1 MRAQRQ
7 QEYADLLEQLDRWGS
22 LIVVNMLWCLLAV
35 PLITLPAATAGLF
48 AVLSLRVR
56 GKQPEVFR
64 EFFGA
69 MRRLWLKAT
78 LIVLMDGAITGLV
91 IANLLIVSL
100 MDTGNVLGLLA
111 RSVSIFVG
119 LALLLVNL
127 YLWPLLVMFDLP
139 LKRLV
144 DWSVKLALAYPLW
157 SLGVMLGGI
166 LPFAIGLLL
175 PQFIWL
181 VIVFACAVLIV
192 NLGTW
197 RVIRLHLSDDER
209 RSLEAAR

>member
-78 LIVLMDGAITGLV
+78 LIVLMDGAIAGLV